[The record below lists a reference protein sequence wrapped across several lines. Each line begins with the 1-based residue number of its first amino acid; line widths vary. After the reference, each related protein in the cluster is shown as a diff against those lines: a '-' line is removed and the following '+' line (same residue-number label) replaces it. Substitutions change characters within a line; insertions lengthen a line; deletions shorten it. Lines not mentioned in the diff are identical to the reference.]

1 MSNAQFTINVPQEVL
16 DAQHMD
22 EAAFA
27 KELPLLV
34 AVKLY
39 ELGRLSS
46 RRAAELAGLS
56 RIEFLE
62 ALGRYHA
69 FPLQGELTDLES
81 SRD

>member
-62 ALGRYHA
+62 ALGRYQA